1 MKGEMKCNSITIM
14 LFFYIISLECV
25 EKVFS
30 EKVFRDNTDLL
41 RKKRN
46 SRLYEYYTLVL

>member
-1 MKGEMKCNSITIM
+1 MKGEMKCNSITIV
-14 LFFYIISLECV
+14 FYIISLECV

-30 EKVFRDNTDLL
+30 EKVFQDNTDLL